1 MHEHVRK
8 RTFGSACDNL
18 NSYAIL
24 CTHARN
30 YMGKWLDNQHTGECL
45 DKTRKQKQKQR
56 EGEGEGAGEGEGE
69 GENKSVSESERK
81 SPVREEQLRAG
92 ICGGL

>member
-1 MHEHVRK
+1 MPY
-8 RTFGSACDNL
+8 
-18 NSYAIL
+18 YAH
-24 CTHARN
+24 TQRN

-81 SPVREEQLRAG
+81 SPGTRRAAASGNLWRALRAYSEDHR
-92 ICGGL
+92 GL